1 MKKGFTLVEIMVAIF
16 IFVLIIIAAYQ
27 VYERSQKTY
36 ILGEQL
42 SDLQQNVRFAY
53 EQISYD
59 LRIAGFNVY
68 PDDESTRPD
77 EQIEGAWSGAIA
89 IRADFNQS
97 PASSDYTCTDSNNDR
112 LCDEGTGQFL
122 SVSTDNSEIR
132 IYALAKKPN
141 DSNGET
147 IKFKADLSKPRDAKV
162 GESGNLET
170 IEVKGIA
177 INQTNPPY
185 TLYRIT
191 IDPNANI
198 SNGGTVPQ
206 SALVWT
212 PLAGNIYS
220 LNFTYYNNQGI
231 GDDKIIAPDENDI
244 SSKEDE
250 YLKKHGYPFGSALTN
265 YIKNVKFTLKGVT
278 QNPDPRWVD
287 SKDPYQVTKNKRKI
301 DLSSTIVL
309 KNVGV
314 SPHELADTVPPDG
327 PTDLDFT
334 LGYCNGVLLT
344 WLPSMAL
351 DVTSYYIQVASE
363 GLYSNWGYSWKYNCD
378 DFPSTCTILSTPEAH
393 ANGRVGFYIT
403 AGLEYG
409 EHYFARVFSQD
420 KAGNFS
426 LDSTNTVDFYI
437 TPNPLKPKA
446 PQLSNFTEDIVNN
459 FNRLIVNWIPPEG
472 YDESQSS
479 TCKEPPVTEDAY
491 FSTKVRDLYGYRIY
505 HKRFPTSQA
514 SDFSVD
520 EIGNI
525 VAKEVDE
532 PGAPKIDTTL
542 TSYPDIKACPCEYYA
557 YKMRSV
563 TSCTTLTPPF
573 NDPSCAF
580 ISELSDISK
589 DANSNPVAY
598 QIPELKDFSSNPQI
612 VPAKPQSL
620 SASAALVSPE
630 NYSVTLNFPITLSVV
645 EKDNSAFPP
654 TYTPYNDIKIECWRY
669 KVYSYNNETDATN
682 DENSIEILDTNLS
695 GPGDLDDWDAGIDG
709 GKENLIEGTI
719 LSFSIGEFNIPT
731 GESRFFRVR
740 GYYKCASGDYLG
752 ELSQPVSVPC
762 ITNYNISIIDPPID
776 DITITQSLYN
786 ITLGVS
792 SLPPGVNITSV
803 EFAVPNPYNEKFIS
817 VCVGNPNCT
826 AIFPWNATAY
836 PDGRYLITATIIDS
850 NGCSAFTQRW
860 VNLNRACGDFTIQS
874 ESIFNDELIFELSKL
889 NTTNYVLLK
898 GISFSSTGNY
908 LYEKINFYE
917 SHPSSGSPT
926 TYTLWESG
934 IPTDMNNQWIG
945 YNYPYPFNENNWC
958 EYLRLYPD
966 PSNSAKR
973 NFFKINFD
981 KNIDSSNG
989 PLNLI
994 GSFNYINCDGVFV
1007 YSFNMNKGDT
1017 ININVLKKT
1026 CYYEINP
1033 TSSKIPTVTAD
1044 YCNGIFTL
1052 QCPTGGGS
1060 GGCNGDFIA
1069 HYPNSELECTNIA
1082 IFIGP

>member
-27 VYERSQKTY
+27 IYERSQKTY

-42 SDLQQNVRFAY
+42 SDLQQNIRFSY

-89 IRADFNQS
+89 IRADFDQS

-112 LCDEGTGQFL
+112 LCDDGTGQFL

-141 DSNGET
+141 DPNGET
-147 IKFKADLSKPRDAKV
+147 IRFKADLSKPRDAKV
-162 GESGNLET
+162 GESGNLEI
-170 IEVKGIA
+170 IEVKGVA
-177 INQTNPPY
+177 INQEDPPY

-206 SALVWT
+206 NALVWT

-220 LNFTYYNNQGI
+220 LNFTYYNEQGI
-231 GDDKIIAPDENDI
+231 GPDKIIAPDENDI

-250 YLKKHGYPFGSALTN
+250 YLKKHGYPFGSAPSN
-265 YIKNVKFTLKGVT
+265 FIKNVHFTLKGVT

-287 SKDPYQVTKNKRKI
+287 SKDPYQATKNKRKI

-314 SPHELADTVPPDG
+314 APHELADTVPPDG
-327 PTDLDFT
+327 PTDLDYT
-334 LGYCNGVLLT
+334 DGYCNGVLLT
-344 WLPSMAL
+344 WIPSMAL

-363 GLYSNWGYSWKYNCD
+363 SLYGNWGYSWKYTCD
-378 DFPSTCTILSTPEAH
+378 DFPYTCTILSTPETH
-393 ANGRVGFYIT
+393 ANGRVGFYLI
-403 AGLEYG
+403 ADLIYG
-409 EHYFARVFSQD
+409 THYYARVFSQD
-420 KAGNFS
+420 RAGNFS
-426 LDSTNTVDFYI
+426 LDATNTVDFYI
-437 TPNPLKPKA
+437 KPNPVKPNP
-446 PQLSNFTEDIVNN
+446 PQLSNFIEDIVNN
-459 FNRLIVNWIPPEG
+459 FNRLIVNWMPPEG
-472 YDESQSS
+472 YDNSQSS

-505 HKRFPTSQA
+505 HKRFPTSNA

-520 EIGNI
+520 ETGNI
-525 VAKEVDE
+525 VAKEVDM
-532 PGAPKIDTTL
+532 PGAPKIDITR

-557 YKMRSV
+557 YKMKSV
-563 TSCTTLTPPF
+563 TSCATLTPPF
-573 NDPSCAF
+573 KDPSCSF

-589 DANSNPVAY
+589 DADSNPVAY
-598 QIPELKDFSSNPQI
+598 QIPELQDFSLNPQI

-620 SASAALVSPE
+620 SASTALVSPE
-630 NYSVTLNFPITLSVV
+630 NYSVTLTFPITLSVV

-654 TYTPYNDIKIECWRY
+654 TYTPYSDIKTECWRY
-669 KVYSYNNETDATN
+669 KVYMYNNETDAAN
-682 DENSIEILDTNLS
+682 DENSIEVLDTNLS
-695 GPGDLDDWDAGIDG
+695 GAGDLDDWDAGLDG
-709 GKENLIEGTI
+709 GKDNLIEGTTV
-719 LSFSIGEFNIPT
+719 SFSIGEFNIPT

-762 ITNYNISIIDPPID
+762 IIAYDINIIDPPID
-776 DITITQSLYN
+776 DLVITQPLYN
-786 ITLGVS
+786 VRLGVS
-792 SLPPGVNITSV
+792 SLPPGVNIASV

-817 VCVGNPNCT
+817 ICVGNPDCT
-826 AIFPWNATAY
+826 AIFPWNTTAY
-836 PDGRYLITATIIDS
+836 PDGRYLITAMVTDS
-850 NGCSAFTQRW
+850 SGCTAFTQRW
-860 VNLNRACGDFTIQS
+860 VNINRTCGDYEIRSQGTFQDNLTYQL
-874 ESIFNDELIFELSKL
+874 FRL

-908 LYEKINFYE
+908 LYDNIRFYE
-917 SHPSSGSPT
+917 SDPSSGSPT
-926 TYTLWESG
+926 PYILWQSN
-934 IPTDMNNQWIG
+934 IPIDINNQWIG
-945 YNYPYPFNENNWC
+945 YSYPYPFVQNNWC
-958 EYLRLYPD
+958 GYLRLYPD
-966 PSNSAKR
+966 PSNSSKSNWFR
-973 NFFKINFD
+973 INFD
-981 KNIDSSNG
+981 KNIEPSNG

-994 GSFNYINCDGVFV
+994 GSFNYINCDGVQST
-1007 YSFNMNKGDT
+1007 SFSIQKNKT
-1017 ININVLKKT
+1017 LNINSNRVT
-1026 CYYEINP
+1026 CYYEIDP
-1033 TSSKIPTVTAD
+1033 TTPKKPTVTAD
-1044 YCNGIFTL
+1044 YCNGSFTL
-1052 QCPTGGGS
+1052 LCPAAGTGDCKGNFLIYYPSTELQC
-1060 GGCNGDFIA
+1060 I
-1069 HYPNSELECTNIA
+1069 NIP
-1082 IFIGP
+1082 IFVGP

>member
-27 VYERSQKTY
+27 IYERSQKTY

-97 PASSDYTCTDSNNDR
+97 SASSDYTCTDSNDDR
-112 LCDEGTGQFL
+112 LCDDGTGQFL

-141 DSNGET
+141 DANGET

-162 GESGNLET
+162 GEIGNLET
-170 IEVKGIA
+170 IEIKGVA

-191 IDPNANI
+191 IDPNVNI
-198 SNGGTVPQ
+198 ANGGTVPP
-206 SALVWT
+206 SALIWT

-220 LNFTYYNNQGI
+220 LNFTYYNEQGI

-244 SSKEDE
+244 SSKEND
-250 YLKKHGYPFGSALTN
+250 YLKKHGYPFGSAPTN
-265 YIKNVKFTLKGVT
+265 FIKNVQFTLRGVT
-278 QNPDPRWVD
+278 QNPDPGWVD
-287 SKDPYQVTKNKRKI
+287 SSDPYQETKNKRKI

-309 KNVGV
+309 KNLGV
-314 SPHELADTVPPDG
+314 APHELADTVPPDG
-327 PTDLDFT
+327 PTELDFT

-351 DVTSYYIQVASE
+351 DVTSYYIQYVPE
-363 GLYSNWGYSWKYNCD
+363 ILYSNWGYSWKYNCD
-378 DFPSTCTILSTPEAH
+378 DFPSTCVILSTPEAH
-393 ANGRVGFYIT
+393 QSGRVGYYLS
-403 AGLEYG
+403 AGLVYG
-409 EHYFARVFSQD
+409 IHYYARVFSQD

-437 TPNPLKPKA
+437 TPNPIKPNP

-459 FNRLIVNWIPPEG
+459 FNRLIVNWMVPTG
-472 YDESQSS
+472 YDETQSS

-491 FSTKVRDLYGYRIY
+491 FSTKVRDLYGYRLY
-505 HKRFPTSQA
+505 HKRFPTSNA

-520 EIGNI
+520 EVGNI

-532 PGAPKIDTTL
+532 PGAPKIDTTS
-542 TSYPDIKACPCEYYA
+542 TYYPDIKACPCEYYA

-563 TSCTTLTPPF
+563 TSCSQLTPPF
-573 NDPSCAF
+573 KDPSCSF

-589 DANSNPVAY
+589 DGSSNPVAY
-598 QIPELKDFSSNPQI
+598 LIPELKNFSSNPQI

-620 SASAALVSPE
+620 SASATLVSPE
-630 NYSVTLNFPITLSVV
+630 NYSVTISFPITLSVV
-645 EKDNSAFPP
+645 EKDNSVSPP
-654 TYTPYNDIKIECWRY
+654 TYTPYNDIKTECWRY
-669 KVYSYNNETDATN
+669 KVYMYNNETDATN
-682 DENSIEILDTNLS
+682 DENATEIFDTNLS
-695 GPGDLDDWDAGIDG
+695 GAGDLDDWDAGIDG
-709 GKENLIEGTI
+709 GKDNLIEETNV
-719 LSFSIGEFNIPT
+719 SFPIGEFNIPT

-752 ELSQPVSVPC
+752 ELSPPASVPC
-762 ITNYNISIIDPPID
+762 VIDYNINIIDPPID

-786 ITLGVS
+786 ITLGVF
-792 SLPPGVNITSV
+792 SLPPGVSITFV
-803 EFAVPNPYNEKFIS
+803 EFAIPNPYNEKFTTL
-817 VCVGNPNCT
+817 CVGNPNCT
-826 AIFPWNATAY
+826 AIFPWNTTAY
-836 PDGRYLITATIIDS
+836 PDGRYLITATVTDS
-850 NGCSAFTQRW
+850 NGCSAFTQRY
-860 VNLNRACGDFTIQS
+860 VNLNRTCGDYMIQNQ
-874 ESIFNDELIFELSKL
+874 SIFNDELTYQLFKQ
-889 NTTNYVLLK
+889 NTTSYVLLK

-908 LYEKINFYE
+908 LYENINFYE
-917 SHPSSGSPT
+917 SNPNSGTPPP
-926 TYTLWESG
+926 YTLWQSNT
-934 IPTDMNNQWIG
+934 PADMNNKWIG
-945 YNYPYPFNENNWC
+945 FSYPDPFMQYNWC

-966 PSNSAKR
+966 PSNSTKSNWFR
-973 NFFKINFD
+973 INFD
-981 KNIDSSNG
+981 PNIDSSNG

-994 GSFNYINCDGVFV
+994 GNFHYQNCDGVFT
-1007 YSFNMNKGDT
+1007 YSFNMLKNQT
-1017 ININVLKKT
+1017 ININVGKKT

-1033 TSSKIPTVTAD
+1033 TTSKKPTVTPD
-1044 YCNGIFTL
+1044 YCNGVFTL
-1052 QCPTGGGS
+1052 KCPSAGS
-1060 GGCNGDFIA
+1060 GGCEGDFIA
-1069 HYPNSELECTNIA
+1069 YYPNSELQCTNIP
-1082 IFIGP
+1082 IFIGPY